1 MTRRDSFPEMPSDHS
16 RWRPHPWHGLGAGP
30 APPSE
35 VHAFIEITP
44 FDLVKYEVDKASG
57 YLRVDRSQRTSSL
70 PPALYGFIPQT
81 YAADRVARLME
92 GVGAGDHDPL
102 DICVLS
108 ERPISRAEVIITAR
122 VVGGIPMIDGGQ
134 ADDKIIGIL
143 GDDPVFGH
151 IREVRELPDILVG
164 RLTHYFSTYKL
175 RPEAA
180 ASVVVGEPY
189 GREHAEAVVS
199 AALEDYR
206 EHYPFGGAS

>member
-1 MTRRDSFPEMPSDHS
+1 MEALPLTQGYS
-16 RWRPHPWHGLGAGP
+16 RSRPHPWHGLSPGP

-44 FDLVKYEVDKASG
+44 FDLVKYEVDKSSG
-57 YLRVDRSQRTSSL
+57 YLKVDRSQRTSSL
-70 PPALYGFIPQT
+70 PPALYGFVPQT
-81 YAADRVARLME
+81 YAADRVARLMP
-92 GVGAGDHDPL
+92 GVDSGDLDPL

-151 IREVRELPDILVG
+151 VRDVHELPDVLVG
-164 RLTHYFSTYKL
+164 RLVHYFSTYKL
-175 RPEAA
+175 RPEAVTP
-180 ASVVVGEPY
+180 VVVNDVY
-189 GREHAEAVVS
+189 GREHAEAVVA
-199 AALEDYR
+199 AALADYR
-206 EHYPFGGAS
+206 EFYPLQSGP